1 MAEGEKLAVLPTLGA
16 HLRNTVWPALQR
28 GAAQVYARVR
38 GQLLPATCTGTR
50 RLCRGA
56 TALYRRHA
64 WLQRCG
70 STLNKKAIGLGI
82 AMLSAKLV
90 SHLVETRQV
99 SNLWGLLAH
108 RPVVSETTFTVL
120 LFLVEYF
127 VALLIFALIDHSVA
141 RYQRRHAHDTG

>member
-1 MAEGEKLAVLPTLGA
+1 MAEGEKLAVLPILGA
-16 HLRNTVWPALQR
+16 RLRNTVWPALQQLP
-28 GAAQVYARVR
+28 AQLR
-38 GQLLPATCTGTR
+38 GQLLPATCNGAR
-50 RLCRGA
+50 RMYHGA

-99 SNLWGLLAH
+99 SNLWGLLAN

-141 RYQRRHAHDTG
+141 RYQRRRTQHNTS